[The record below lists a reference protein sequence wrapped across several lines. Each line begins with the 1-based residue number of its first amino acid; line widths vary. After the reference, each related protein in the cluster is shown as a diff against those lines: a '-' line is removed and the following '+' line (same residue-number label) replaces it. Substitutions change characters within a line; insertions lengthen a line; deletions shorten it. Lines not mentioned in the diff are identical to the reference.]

1 MAMYRVYKLL
11 MDKYI
16 DAIEDAQSMWLS
28 DYCGS
33 PEEAEERKKEDEEKI
48 QEFLDAIEVIK
59 RRMLCLTHTKN

>member
-11 MDKYI
+11 IDKYI
-16 DAIEDAQSMWLS
+16 DAVEDAQSMWLS
-28 DYCGS
+28 DYCS
-33 PEEAEERKKEDEEKI
+33 SQAEVEERKKEDEENI